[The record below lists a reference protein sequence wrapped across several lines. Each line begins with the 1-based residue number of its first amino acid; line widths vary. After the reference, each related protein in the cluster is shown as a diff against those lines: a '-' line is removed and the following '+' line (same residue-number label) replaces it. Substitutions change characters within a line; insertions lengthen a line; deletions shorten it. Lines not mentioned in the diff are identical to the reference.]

1 MRKKILLYC
10 FLAIASVS
18 FAIDSAS
25 EFDEYSTQEPMIKA
39 GVKKGKQNIK
49 TNYFYNENDSYK
61 IYARAGYVSTV
72 LLNPDED
79 IIHAEIGDA
88 TRWYIQTYYTG
99 TERGM
104 TPAITVKPF
113 VPELKTNL
121 IISTSK
127 RTYNFML
134 EAAYNSYNPIVTFEY
149 PKEIQIAKRK
159 EADLKA
165 QATSINIHNLNFDY
179 SWKKGKYPWS
189 PEQVFDDGEKT
200 IILLPESTKAT
211 QLPVLFI
218 KDEQTGE
225 AAMIRHRYDPVK
237 REFIIDRLFQQAIL
251 RYGEQEII
259 IKRKGSFI
267 KSSRDHI
274 SISL

>member
-1 MRKKILLYC
+1 MKKTAL
-10 FLAIASVS
+10 FLFSLIVFLNS
-18 FAIDSAS
+18 FAIESAS
-25 EFDEYSTQEPMIKA
+25 EFDEYSTKEPVIKA
-39 GVKKGKQNIK
+39 GTQKGKQNIK
-49 TNYFYNENDSYK
+49 SMYFYNENDSYK
-61 IYARAGYVSTV
+61 IYTRAGYVSTI

-79 IIHAEIGDA
+79 ILHAEIGDA

-99 TERGM
+99 TEKGM
-104 TPAITVKPF
+104 TPAITIKPF

-149 PKEIQIAKRK
+149 PKEIQIAKRR

-165 QATSINIHNLNFDY
+165 QATSVNIHNLNFNY
-179 SWKKGKYPWS
+179 FWKKGKYSWS

-200 IILLPESTKAT
+200 IIILPESIKAT

-218 KDEQTGE
+218 KDEQTGD

-267 KSSRDHI
+267 KSSHDHV

>member
-1 MRKKILLYC
+1 MKKEILLFC
-10 FLAIASVS
+10 FLTIFSTG
-18 FAIDSAS
+18 FAMESAS
-25 EFDEYSTQEPMIKA
+25 EFDEYSTQEPIIKS

-49 TNYFYNENDSYK
+49 TSYFYNENDSYR
-61 IYARAGYVSTV
+61 IYTRAGYVSTI

-99 TERGM
+99 TEKGM
-104 TPAITVKPF
+104 RPAITIKPF
-113 VPELKTNL
+113 IPELKTNL

-134 EAAYNSYNPIVTFEY
+134 EASYNAYNPITIFEY

-159 EADLKA
+159 EFDLKA
-165 QATSINIHNLNFDY
+165 QETPIHVDNLNFDY
-179 SWKKGKYPWS
+179 TWKKSKYSWT
-189 PEQVFDDGEKT
+189 PEQVYDDGFKT
-200 IILLPESTKAT
+200 VIILPETVKST

-225 AAMIRHRYDPVK
+225 GASVRHRYNPHK
-237 REFIIDRLFQQAIL
+237 REYIVDRLFTQAIL
-251 RYGEQEII
+251 RYGEQEIV

-267 KSSRDHI
+267 KSSNDHI